1 LPVFHNPWLQLWDV
15 IVKQILIADDHEVVR
30 TGLRAIIETRADW
43 IVCAEAADGKEG
55 LELVSKLKP
64 DVAIV
69 DYSMPVMN
77 GLEVCRRVKS
87 DRLQTGVLI
96 LTMFEDEKIMTDA
109 MLAGAR
115 GILLKSDARY
125 HLVAAIEA
133 LLDRRPYFTSTA
145 LEKLLSD
152 YVSVWSVGPA
162 AVLTAREQNV
172 VQLIAEG
179 HTNRSAGAVL
189 NLSVKTVETHR
200 ASAMRKLNVS
210 SAAELVRYAV
220 RAKMIMP

>member
-1 LPVFHNPWLQLWDV
+1 
-15 IVKQILIADDHEVVR
+15 VKKILIADDHEVVR
-30 TGLRAIIETRADW
+30 TGLRAIVEARADW
-43 IVCAEAADGKEG
+43 IVCAEAADGKQC

-77 GLEVCRRVKS
+77 GLEVCRRIKS

-96 LTMFEDEKIMTDA
+96 LTMFEEEKIMA
-109 MLAGAR
+109 GALLAGAR
-115 GILLKSDARY
+115 GLLVKSDARY

-133 LLDRRPYFTSTA
+133 LLDQRPYLTSAA
-145 LEKLLSD
+145 LEKLLRD
-152 YVSVWSVGPA
+152 YLSFRMERPA
-162 AVLTAREQNV
+162 AILTAREQNV